1 MLPSC
6 FLNFDVLDFATPE
19 LLQCLFLASFRPV
32 DARYNLEGYAS
43 MMPSLSRPAVRHSFL
58 WFFVSLERYPTT
70 THLLGFG
77 A

>member
-32 DARYNLEGYAS
+32 DARYNLEGYATLTGAVVRN
-43 MMPSLSRPAVRHSFL
+43 LSDYLA
-58 WFFVSLERYPTT
+58 FVPNSCNCFPQVLK
-70 THLLGFG
+70 